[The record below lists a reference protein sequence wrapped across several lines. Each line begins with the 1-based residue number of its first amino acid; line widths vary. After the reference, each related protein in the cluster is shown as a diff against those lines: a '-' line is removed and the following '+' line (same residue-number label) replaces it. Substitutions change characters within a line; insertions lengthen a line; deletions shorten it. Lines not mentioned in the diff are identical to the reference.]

1 MIDLYRLLGLK
12 RGASKDE
19 VRKAYRRKAKTS
31 HPDTGGS
38 AEAFS
43 ALTVA
48 HEVLSDPGR
57 REKYDTTGEIEQKKP
72 NNFDGSAVEVIAQ
85 KLGLIIHA
93 EQELTGI
100 DIGALIEQSIRDDI
114 ARRQASVVEQA
125 RAIERAGKLRA
136 RVKRKADGADNMVA
150 RVLEW
155 HERSSKDHIKKNE
168 EAVSSLERALE
179 MLDGYL
185 FIDDR
190 PPVEVEAEDQVAAA
204 LRDTIATL
212 DELAAILAA
221 QPKEAA
227 VG

>member
-12 RGASKDE
+12 RGATKEE
-19 VRKAYRRKAKTS
+19 VRKAYRRKAKVT
-31 HPDTGGS
+31 HPDKGGS

-43 ALTVA
+43 ALTTA
-48 HEVLSDPGR
+48 HEVLSDPKR
-57 REKYDTTGEIEQKKP
+57 REKYDTSGEIEEKKP
-72 NNFDGSAVEVIAQ
+72 DNFDGSAVEVIAQ
-85 KLGLIIHA
+85 KLGLLIHA

-100 DIGALIEQSIRDDI
+100 DIGAAIEQSIRDDI
-114 ARRQASVVEQA
+114 ARRQSSIAEQT

-136 RVKRKADGADNMVA
+136 RVKRKAGGADNMLA
-150 RVLEW
+150 RVLDW

-168 EAVSSLERALE
+168 EAVSSMERALE
-179 MLDGYL
+179 ILDGYL

-190 PPVEVEAEDQVAAA
+190 PPVEVETEDQVAAA

-221 QPKEAA
+221 QPREAA